1 MFERNLVIGKFYPPH
16 KGHMHLISEAAKQ
29 TEGTLAVV
37 VLGNRFESFTVAQRT
52 NWIEAEA
59 KKIEAQGRIIVIG
72 MQNDCPED
80 YGSDEIWFAQVELMR
95 HALLNKGIGRINK
108 VFSSEAYGTELASRF
123 NAEHVLVDLD
133 RKEFHVSGTACREDI
148 DRNWHMIV
156 EPARQELATRIVVV
170 GAESTGTTTL
180 SRALVNHYWPDFH
193 TIKDVPEYGRQYTE
207 NWLNSL
213 QEINPDATMADLK
226 WSSSDFNS
234 IAKVQ
239 ASMEYHAASTSPLV
253 IADTDAL
260 ATGIWEERYLN
271 LDEPKKYSVPRRDL
285 YLITDHQ
292 GVDFHDDG
300 YRDGEHL
307 RATMTEKFKSYL
319 TERGYSWVLVTGDH
333 ERRMKTATS
342 VIDQIIVQNTN
353 FHSPNWARKTVL
365 S

>member
-1 MFERNLVIGKFYPPH
+1 
-16 KGHMHLISEAAKQ
+16 MHLISEAAKQ
-29 TEGTLAVV
+29 TEGVLAVV
-37 VLGNRFESFTVAQRT
+37 VLGNRFESFTVEQRT

-59 KKIEAQGRIIVIG
+59 KKIEASGRIVVIG

-80 YGSDEIWFAQVELMR
+80 YNSEEIWFAQTELMR

-108 VFSSEAYGTELASRF
+108 VFSSETYGSELAERF
-123 NAEHVLVDLD
+123 GAEHVLVDLD
-133 RKEFHVSGTACREDI
+133 RKEFHISGTACRDDL
-148 DRNWHMIV
+148 DRNWQMIV

-180 SRALVNHYWPDFH
+180 ARALVNHYWADFPS
-193 TIKDVPEYGRQYTE
+193 IKDVPEYGRQYTE

-213 QEINPDATMADLK
+213 REINPEATMADLR
-226 WSSSDFNS
+226 WTQSDFNS

-260 ATGIWEERYLN
+260 ATGIWEQRYLN
-271 LDEPKKYSVPRRDL
+271 NDKPTWYSGARRDL

-300 YRDGEHL
+300 FRDGEHL
-307 RATMTEKFKSYL
+307 REKMTEQFKSYL

-353 FHSPNWARKTVL
+353 FNSPNWARKTTL